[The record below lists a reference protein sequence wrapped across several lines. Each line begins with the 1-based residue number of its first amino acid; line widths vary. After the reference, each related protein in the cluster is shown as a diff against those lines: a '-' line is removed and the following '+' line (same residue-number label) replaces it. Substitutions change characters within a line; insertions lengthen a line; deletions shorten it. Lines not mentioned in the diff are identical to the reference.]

1 MKKFAIGLLSIIA
14 LATMNSCKKVIGE
27 GPVVTETR
35 TTRDFSEID
44 FGVSGEMVFIEST
57 ETEIEIEAQQNIIDL
72 IQTYVSGDE
81 LKIRFRD
88 DRRVTSHERIVVTV
102 RAPSVRSFAVSGSG
116 SLEVLDT
123 LSGDNTRLRVS
134 GSGKITVPDVDAG
147 NLEAKISGSGR
158 IEALN
163 GVANSLNVSIS
174 GSGNVDLAS
183 VTVNNATTQTSG
195 SGTIRLN
202 VLDKLNVHISGSGD
216 VYYRGNPEVDVNIS
230 GSGRLVKM

>member
-1 MKKFAIGLLSIIA
+1 MKKFTIGLLSMIA

-44 FGVSGEMVFIEST
+44 FGVPGEMVFIES
-57 ETEIEIEAQQNIIDL
+57 EATEIEIQSQQNIIEV
-72 IQTYVSGDE
+72 IQTYISGNE
-81 LKIRFRD
+81 LKIRLRD
-88 DRRVTSHERIVVTV
+88 DRKVTSHERIVVTV

-116 SLEVLDT
+116 SLQVLDT
-123 LSGDNTRLRVS
+123 LSGNNTRLRVS
-134 GSGKITVPDVDAG
+134 GSGKITVPEVDAG
-147 NLEAKISGSGR
+147 HLEAKISGSGS
-158 IEALN
+158 IEALD

-183 VTVNNATTQTSG
+183 VTAINATTQTSG
-195 SGTIRLN
+195 SGTIRLKVVDN
-202 VLDKLNVHISGSGD
+202 LDVHISGSGD
-216 VYYRGNPEVDVNIS
+216 VYYRGSPAVDVNIS